1 MEKEKILDKTNRG
14 YDIFTHY
21 LGKDVQRKLFVNPF
35 RGDKSPSCR
44 LYYNKRNGGIW
55 IMKDYGASEWSG
67 DCFSV
72 VAKSMNINPMTDFRE
87 LLRTIDKDLDLFV
100 MEEAPADYHPVQKV
114 APKPDEEGPISF
126 KATYQIF
133 KPRELAYWQRYGIT
147 QDILKKY
154 EVKSVRSCRFFPKN
168 KESYCYTGSFM
179 EPMYGYTF
187 NDCTGIK
194 VYRPF
199 SKTRFLYGGNL
210 PKPYVFGWN
219 QLPEKGDTVI
229 ITGGEKDVMTLA
241 AHGFTALAFN
251 SESARITDSQMTA
264 LAERFHHI
272 VFMFDCDTTGK
283 RESAARIAEF
293 SGRFNVSQLI
303 LPLSGTKREKD
314 ISDYFKM
321 GHTPVDLMLLIEKSL
336 TNLNK

>member
-1 MEKEKILDKTNRG
+1 MRRRERRDLPAVQ
-14 YDIFTHY
+14 
-21 LGKDVQRKLFVNPF
+21 DVQQHVAVCQLYGVCTDVYGIPGLFRDPYD
-35 RGDKSPSCR
+35 RGDRHC
-44 LYYNKRNGGIW
+44 
-55 IMKDYGASEWSG
+55 DA
-67 DCFSV
+67 DAAF
-72 VAKSMNINPMTDFRE
+72 
-87 LLRTIDKDLDLFV
+87 LLFHRRRAAV
-100 MEEAPADYHPVQKV
+100 YPADYHPVQKV

-219 QLPEKGDTVI
+219 QLPDDGDAVI